1 MDIEE
6 VQSVSVRKLI
16 SAFENQT
23 NSPEAT
29 YFRPRTRSLGNILA
43 KNVTVRESQ
52 FETLDEISD
61 ALEVIQ
67 QQLQVY
73 DTYNK
78 GRHVAFQEELFNI
91 LTSIINI
98 DNDDPIR
105 ARNLISTTKH
115 LVSVLN
121 NKLPSNNSVEHRYTK
136 YSEQVNGT
144 QQSNILVKN
153 KETYSKISKTRN
165 QNIKR
170 ENSVEFNK
178 DIVKST
184 GDTKGIGLTRS
195 VSVKKLKELFQSDIK
210 LSELPTYQNKLSKSE
225 QTIKVSNTLKKSSTS
240 TTEVTVREV
249 VNREIKNE
257 RVLPYQEYYPVEPT
271 PTDTKFQV
279 SVANLRNVF
288 EVKSK
293 EGSTGLPL
301 ILKEDKPPI
310 TRFNYRSSVDEE
322 PELVSYTP
330 DKLASE
336 GSSRLLELLKR
347 DAEAANQNFKYSFD
361 VSEQDDAGEVT
372 PVESPHRVEDD
383 IMANLEYVEE
393 NDNEYDNDS
402 MSGDSLNSAESVKT
416 VESVNSNNNSSLRL
430 NNNYIFED
438 NEEDDNEDNNY
449 NDHGVKIE
457 EINSDE
463 TEYFAESEA

>member
-43 KNVTVRESQ
+43 KNVTVRENQ
-52 FETLDEISD
+52 FATLDEISD

-73 DTYNK
+73 DIYNK
-78 GRHVAFQEELFNI
+78 ERHVAFQEELFNI

-144 QQSNILVKN
+144 HQSNILVKK
-153 KETYSKISKTRN
+153 KETSKTN
-165 QNIKR
+165 NNIKR
-170 ENSVEFNK
+170 ENSVDLNK

-184 GDTKGIGLTRS
+184 KETKGIGLTRS

-210 LSELPTYQNKLSKSE
+210 LSELPTHQNKYESKSE
-225 QTIKVSNTLKKSSTS
+225 QTVKVSNTLKKSST
-240 TTEVTVREV
+240 TTTVVTVPEA
-249 VNREIKNE
+249 VNRVIKDE
-257 RVLPYQEYYPVEPT
+257 RVYPYQEYYPVET
-271 PTDTKFQV
+271 ASKDTDYAI

-293 EGSTGLPL
+293 EASTGLPL
-301 ILKEDKPPI
+301 ILKEHKPPI
-310 TRFNYRSSVDEE
+310 TRFNYRSSVSEE
-322 PELVSYTP
+322 PELISYTP
-330 DKLASE
+330 NKLASE
-336 GSSRLLELLKR
+336 ESSRLLELLKR
-347 DAEAANQNFKYSFD
+347 DAESSNQSFEYSLN

-372 PVESPHRVEDD
+372 PVESPNRDEND
-383 IMANLEYVEE
+383 IMSSLEYIEE

-402 MSGDSLNSAESVKT
+402 ISGDSLNSAESVKT
-416 VESVNSNNNSSLRL
+416 VESLNSNNNSSLRL
-430 NNNYIFED
+430 NSNYIIDD
-438 NEEDDNEDNNY
+438 NEEDDNEDNDY

-457 EINSDE
+457 EINFDD
-463 TEYFAESEA
+463 TEYLPESEA